1 MARQKV
7 KGISISST
15 NATGT
20 ANATSGYVLKADG
33 SGGASWAS
41 DSVAAGI
48 VSSADAT
55 AITISS
61 GEVVTFTNETITDG
75 NGSTGGVTVSDGL
88 VKINTGTG
96 SVAAV
101 DFYCEVNNAH
111 RVKLK
116 APAHS
121 DFSGNVDVTLPNYTS
136 TLIGT
141 NSSGNVG
148 IGETT
153 PLAKLHI
160 KRGDSGLSSLNAAG
174 DHIFLENTGSNGTGI
189 TLASGNTANGS
200 IIFGDQDSNYR
211 GVLIYDHSADAMKFV
226 TAAAE
231 RTRIQAT
238 GKTAWSANGIGD
250 VTSVPRDFAFY
261 TEGATNGVEVRS
273 NDERLVFMGAG
284 GSSGTAVDAGY
295 VAIANG
301 GTTKIALNANGTS
314 DIGGGAVNMSSQ
326 PMFGA
331 ARNAGYLTDDQVWIS
346 DHVDTNVGSHYNSS
360 NGKFTAPVAG
370 VYFFTGSVMTH
381 DSGSNANQ
389 VSWSFRKNNSDIKE
403 FRQHKTGAYHTR
415 VDGSMIITLAENDY
429 VTLFVDN
436 SGTSSGWAGSQHIH
450 NHFGGFLIG

>member
-211 GVLIYDHSADAMKFV
+211 GVLIYDHSIDAMKFV

-231 RTRIQAT
+231 RNRIQAT

-331 ARNAGYLTDDQVWIS
+331 ARNAGYLTDDQVWVS

>member
-211 GVLIYDHSADAMKFV
+211 GVLIYDHSIDAMKFV

-231 RTRIQAT
+231 RNRIQAT

-331 ARNAGYLTDDQVWIS
+331 ARNAGYLTDDQVWVS

-389 VSWSFRKNNSDIKE
+389 ASWSFRKK
-403 FRQHKTGAYHTR
+403 K
-415 VDGSMIITLAENDY
+415 
-429 VTLFVDN
+429 
-436 SGTSSGWAGSQHIH
+436 
-450 NHFGGFLIG
+450 